1 MLGGETEKK
10 AYAHPL
16 TQQLS
21 GPMTSTLQALSL
33 QTDGYVVLRQ
43 VVPTDQIDTLLAR
56 LERVKRSRRF
66 RFRAQG
72 TNSFEGPLLDE
83 GGNLRNSIQNPHLL
97 GAVPGFREAL
107 EAIIF
112 SKPIHEALCAQLG
125 EGTFVNWQT
134 MLFDRSVGTKVHQDS
149 WYLDTVPQGGVV
161 GAWIALE
168 NISRECG
175 PFKVYTHTQGRRVEP
190 TSYNFDALEDDA
202 HFQRDF
208 PGARC
213 QRLLLNKGD
222 VILWNSFL
230 FHGADLPTSSAQTR
244 KSLTA
249 HFYRHGAAL
258 QEQPIQRMFSIY
270 NHAAPKTT
278 AVPGLLKAATM
289 NPLLYSALSIGLAN
303 LKARNLTGQGSDMS
317 EIRSLS

>member
-1 MLGGETEKK
+1 
-10 AYAHPL
+10 
-16 TQQLS
+16 
-21 GPMTSTLQALSL
+21 MTSSLKTLSL
-33 QTDGYVVLRQ
+33 KKDGYVVLRQ
-43 VVPTDQIDTLLAR
+43 VIPGDWIDTLLAR

-83 GGNLRNSIQNPHLL
+83 RGNLRNSIQNPHLL

-107 EAIIF
+107 EAIVF
-112 SKPIHEALCAQLG
+112 SEPIHGALCAQLG

-161 GAWIALE
+161 GVWIALE
-168 NISRECG
+168 DISRECG
-175 PFKVYTHTQGRRVEP
+175 PFKVYDNTQGRRVEP
-190 TSYNFDALEDDA
+190 ADYNFDALEEDKQ
-202 HFQRDF
+202 FQRDY

-222 VILWNSFL
+222 IILWNSFL
-230 FHGADLPTSSAQTR
+230 FHGADLPSSSDHTR

-249 HFYRHGAAL
+249 HFYQHGAAL

-270 NHAAPKTT
+270 NHAHPQRT
-278 AVPGLLKAATM
+278 AVPGLLKAATI

-303 LKARNLTGQGSDMS
+303 LRARNLTGRGSDMS

>member
-1 MLGGETEKK
+1 
-10 AYAHPL
+10 
-16 TQQLS
+16 
-21 GPMTSTLQALSL
+21 MTASLKTLSL
-33 QTDGYVVLRQ
+33 QRDGYVVLRQ
-43 VVPTDQIDTLLAR
+43 VIPSEWIDTLLSR

-83 GGNLRNSIQNPHLL
+83 RGNLRNSIQNPHLL
-97 GAVPGFREAL
+97 GALPAFREAV
-107 EAIIF
+107 EAILF
-112 SKPIHEALCAQLG
+112 SQPIHEALCAQLG

-149 WYLDTVPQGGVV
+149 WYLDTLPQGGVV
-161 GAWIALE
+161 GAWVALE
-168 NISRECG
+168 DISRDCG
-175 PFKVYTHTQGRRVEP
+175 PFKVYEHTQGQRVEP
-190 TSYNFDALEDDA
+190 TAYNFDALEEDPA
-202 HFQRDF
+202 FQRDF

-230 FHGADLPTSSAQTR
+230 FHGADLPSSDAHTR

-249 HFYRHGAAL
+249 HFYRHGASL
-258 QEQPIQRMFSIY
+258 QPQPIQRAFSIY
-270 NHAAPKTT
+270 DHAHPQPT
-278 AVPGLLKAATM
+278 AVPGLMKAATI

-303 LKARNLTGQGSDMS
+303 LKARNLTGRGSELT

>member
-1 MLGGETEKK
+1 
-10 AYAHPL
+10 
-16 TQQLS
+16 
-21 GPMTSTLQALSL
+21 MTLSL
-33 QTDGYVVLRQ
+33 KTLSLKEDGYVVLRQ
-43 VVPTDQIDTLLAR
+43 VVPSEWIDTLLSR

-72 TNSFEGPLLDE
+72 TNSFEGPKLDE
-83 GGNLRNSIQNPHLL
+83 HGNLRNSIQNPHLL
-97 GAVPGFREAL
+97 GALPAFREAV
-107 EAIIF
+107 ETIIF
-112 SKPIHEALCAQLG
+112 SQPIHQALCGQLG
-125 EGTFVNWQT
+125 NGTFVNWQT

-168 NISRECG
+168 DISRDCG
-175 PFKVYTHTQGRRVEP
+175 PFKIYEHTQGQRVEP
-190 TSYNFDALEDDA
+190 TAYNFDALDDDEA
-202 HFQRDF
+202 FRRDF
-208 PGARC
+208 PDSRC

-230 FHGADLPTSSAQTR
+230 FHGADLPTSSGRTR

-249 HFYRHGAAL
+249 HFYKHGAAV
-258 QEQPIQRMFSIY
+258 QDQPIQRAFSIY
-270 NHAAPKTT
+270 DHDHPKPT

-289 NPLLYSALSIGLAN
+289 DPLLYSALSIGLAN
-303 LKARNLTGQGSDMS
+303 LKARNLTGKGSELT

>member
-1 MLGGETEKK
+1 
-10 AYAHPL
+10 
-16 TQQLS
+16 
-21 GPMTSTLQALSL
+21 MTASFKTLSL
-33 QTDGYVVLRQ
+33 QRDGYVVLRQ
-43 VVPTDQIDTLLAR
+43 VIPTDWIDTLLSR

-83 GGNLRNSIQNPHLL
+83 RGNLRNSIQNPHLL
-97 GAVPGFREAL
+97 GALPAFREAV
-107 EAIIF
+107 EAILF
-112 SKPIHEALCAQLG
+112 SQPIHEALCAQLG

-149 WYLDTVPQGGVV
+149 WYLDTLPQGGVV
-161 GAWIALE
+161 GAWVALE
-168 NISRECG
+168 DISRECG
-175 PFKVYTHTQGRRVEP
+175 PFKVYEHTQGQRVEP
-190 TSYNFDALEDDA
+190 SAYNFDALEEDPA
-202 HFQRDF
+202 FQRDF

-230 FHGADLPTSSAQTR
+230 FHGADLPSSEAQTR

-249 HFYRHGAAL
+249 HFYRQGASL
-258 QEQPIQRMFSIY
+258 QPQPIQRAFSIY
-270 NHAAPKTT
+270 DHAHPQRT
-278 AVPGLLKAATM
+278 AVPGLLKAATI

-303 LKARNLTGQGSDMS
+303 LNARNLTGRGSELT

>member
-1 MLGGETEKK
+1 
-10 AYAHPL
+10 
-16 TQQLS
+16 
-21 GPMTSTLQALSL
+21 MTASFKTLSL
-33 QTDGYVVLRQ
+33 QRDGYVVLRQ
-43 VVPTDQIDTLLAR
+43 VIPTEWIDTLLSR

-83 GGNLRNSIQNPHLL
+83 RGNLRNSIQNPHLL
-97 GAVPGFREAL
+97 GALPAFREAV
-107 EAIIF
+107 EAILF
-112 SKPIHEALCAQLG
+112 SQPIHEALCAQLG

-149 WYLDTVPQGGVV
+149 WYLDTLPQGGVV
-161 GAWIALE
+161 GAWVALE
-168 NISRECG
+168 DISRECG
-175 PFKVYTHTQGRRVEP
+175 PFKVYEHTQGQRVEP
-190 TSYNFDALEDDA
+190 TAYNFDALEEDPA
-202 HFQRDF
+202 FQRDF

-230 FHGADLPTSSAQTR
+230 FHGADLPSSDAQTR

-249 HFYRHGAAL
+249 HFYRQGASL
-258 QEQPIQRMFSIY
+258 QPQPIQRAFSIY
-270 NHAAPKTT
+270 DHAHPQRT
-278 AVPGLLKAATM
+278 AVPGLLKAATI

-303 LKARNLTGQGSDMS
+303 LNARNLTGRGSELT

>member
-1 MLGGETEKK
+1 
-10 AYAHPL
+10 
-16 TQQLS
+16 
-21 GPMTSTLQALSL
+21 MTSSLKTLSL
-33 QTDGYVVLRQ
+33 KKDGYAVLRQ
-43 VVPTDQIDTLLAR
+43 VIPGDWIDTLLAR

-83 GGNLRNSIQNPHLL
+83 RGNLRNSIQNPHLL

-107 EAIIF
+107 EAIVF
-112 SKPIHEALCAQLG
+112 SQPIHGALCSQLG

-161 GAWIALE
+161 GVWIALE
-168 NISRECG
+168 DISRDCG
-175 PFKVYTHTQGRRVEP
+175 PFKVYDNTQSRRVEP
-190 TSYNFDALEDDA
+190 ADYNFDALEEDET
-202 HFQRDF
+202 FQRDY

-222 VILWNSFL
+222 IILWNSFL
-230 FHGADLPTSSAQTR
+230 FHGADLPSSSEQTR

-249 HFYRHGAAL
+249 HFYQHGAAL
-258 QEQPIQRMFSIY
+258 QEQPIQRLFSIY
-270 NHAAPKTT
+270 NHADPQRT
-278 AVPGLLKAATM
+278 AVPGLLKAATI

-303 LKARNLTGQGSDMS
+303 LKARNLTGRGSDMS

>member
-1 MLGGETEKK
+1 
-10 AYAHPL
+10 
-16 TQQLS
+16 
-21 GPMTSTLQALSL
+21 MTASLKTLSL

-43 VVPTDQIDTLLAR
+43 VIPGAWIDNLLER
-56 LERVKRSRRF
+56 LERVKHSRRF

-83 GGNLRNSIQNPHLL
+83 RGNLRNSIQNPHLL
-97 GAVPGFREAL
+97 GAVPAFRQAVER
-107 EAIIF
+107 IIF
-112 SKPIHEALCAQLG
+112 SEPIHRALCAEAG

-149 WYLDTVPQGGVV
+149 WYLDTQPPGGVV

-168 NISRECG
+168 DISRDCG
-175 PFKVYTHTQGRRVEP
+175 PFKVYERTQGRRVEP
-190 TSYNFDALEDDA
+190 TDYNFDALEEDEA
-202 HFQRDF
+202 FQRDF

-230 FHGADLPTSSAQTR
+230 FHGADLPSSDTRTR

-249 HFYRHGAAL
+249 HFYKQGCAV
-258 QEQPIQRMFSIY
+258 QDQPIQRAFSIY
-270 NHAAPKTT
+270 DHGHPQRT
-278 AVPGLLKAATM
+278 AVPGLLKAATID
-289 NPLLYSALSIGLAN
+289 PLLYSALSIGLSTV
-303 LKARNLTGQGSDMS
+303 KARNLTGRGSEMT

>member
-1 MLGGETEKK
+1 MIASHKT
-10 AYAHPL
+10 
-16 TQQLS
+16 
-21 GPMTSTLQALSL
+21 LSL
-33 QTDGYVVLRQ
+33 QRDGYVVLRQ
-43 VVPTDQIDTLLAR
+43 VIPTEWIDTLLFR

-83 GGNLRNSIQNPHLL
+83 RGNLRNSIQNPHLL
-97 GAVPGFREAL
+97 GALPAFREAV
-107 EAIIF
+107 ETIIF
-112 SKPIHEALCAQLG
+112 SQPIHQALCGQLG

-149 WYLDTVPQGGVV
+149 WYLDTLPQGGVV

-168 NISRECG
+168 DISRECG
-175 PFKVYTHTQGRRVEP
+175 PFKVYEHTQGQRVEP
-190 TSYNFDALEDDA
+190 TAYHFDALEEDPA
-202 HFQRDF
+202 FQRDF

-230 FHGADLPTSSAQTR
+230 FHGADLPSSDAQTR

-249 HFYRHGAAL
+249 HFYRQGAAL
-258 QEQPIQRMFSIY
+258 QPQPIQRAFSIY
-270 NHAAPKTT
+270 DHAHPKRT
-278 AVPGLLKAATM
+278 AVPGLLKAATI

-303 LKARNLTGQGSDMS
+303 LKARNLTGRGSDLT

>member
-1 MLGGETEKK
+1 
-10 AYAHPL
+10 
-16 TQQLS
+16 
-21 GPMTSTLQALSL
+21 MTSSLKTLSL

-43 VVPTDQIDTLLAR
+43 VIPSDRIDTLLSR

-83 GGNLRNSIQNPHLL
+83 RGNLRNSIQNPHLL
-97 GAVPGFREAL
+97 GALPAFREAV
-107 EAIIF
+107 EAIVF

-125 EGTFVNWQT
+125 EGSFVNWQT

-149 WYLDTVPQGGVV
+149 WYLDTLPQGGVV

-168 NISRECG
+168 DISRDCG
-175 PFKVYTHTQGRRVEP
+175 PFKVYEHTQGQRVEP
-190 TSYNFDALEDDA
+190 TAYNFDALEEDPA
-202 HFQRDF
+202 FQRDF

-230 FHGADLPTSSAQTR
+230 FHGADLPSSNQHTR

-249 HFYRHGAAL
+249 HFYRQGASL
-258 QEQPIQRMFSIY
+258 QPQPIQRAFSIY
-270 NHAAPKTT
+270 DHAHPQPT
-278 AVPGLLKAATM
+278 AVPGLLKAATI

-303 LKARNLTGQGSDMS
+303 LKARNLTGRGGELT

>member
-1 MLGGETEKK
+1 MIEHQRGG
-10 AYAHPL
+10 
-16 TQQLS
+16 
-21 GPMTSTLQALSL
+21 MTLSL
-33 QTDGYVVLRQ
+33 KTLSLKKDGYVVLRQ
-43 VVPTDQIDTLLAR
+43 VIPSDLIDTLLER
-56 LERVKRSRRF
+56 LERVKPSRRF

-72 TNSFEGPLLDE
+72 TNSFEGPLLD
-83 GGNLRNSIQNPHLL
+83 GRGNLRNSIQNPHLL
-97 GAVPGFREAL
+97 GAVPGFRQAV

-112 SKPIHEALCAQLG
+112 SEPIHAALCAELG

-161 GAWIALE
+161 GLWIALE
-168 NISRECG
+168 DISRECG
-175 PFKVYTHTQGRRVEP
+175 PFKVYEHTQSRRVEP
-190 TSYNFDALEDDA
+190 TDYDFDALEQDDA
-202 HFQRDF
+202 FQRDF

-230 FHGADLPTSSAQTR
+230 FHGADLPTSSEQTR

-249 HFYRHGAAL
+249 HFYKQGATL
-258 QEQPIQRMFSIY
+258 QEQPIQRVFSIY
-270 NHAAPKTT
+270 DHAHPRPT
-278 AVPGLLKAATM
+278 AVPGLLKAATIQ
-289 NPLLYSALSIGLAN
+289 PLLYSALSIGLAN
-303 LKARNLTGQGSDMS
+303 LKARNLTGRGSEMS

>member
-1 MLGGETEKK
+1 
-10 AYAHPL
+10 
-16 TQQLS
+16 
-21 GPMTSTLQALSL
+21 MTSSLKTLSL

-43 VVPTDQIDTLLAR
+43 VIPSDRIDTLLSR

-83 GGNLRNSIQNPHLL
+83 RGNLRNSIQNPHLL
-97 GAVPGFREAL
+97 GALPAFREAV
-107 EAIIF
+107 EAIVF

-125 EGTFVNWQT
+125 EGSFVNWQT

-149 WYLDTVPQGGVV
+149 WYLDTLPQGGVV

-168 NISRECG
+168 DISRDCG
-175 PFKVYTHTQGRRVEP
+175 PFKVYEHTQGQRVEP
-190 TSYNFDALEDDA
+190 TAYNFDALEEDPA
-202 HFQRDF
+202 FQRDF

-230 FHGADLPTSSAQTR
+230 FHGADLPSSNQHSR

-249 HFYRHGAAL
+249 HFYRQGASL
-258 QEQPIQRMFSIY
+258 QPQPIQRAFSIY
-270 NHAAPKTT
+270 DHAHPQPT
-278 AVPGLLKAATM
+278 AVPGLLKAATI

-303 LKARNLTGQGSDMS
+303 LKARNLTGRGSELT